1 MMKMNLFNWKQY
13 QALVFLTYSI
23 AFSITGYAQM
33 NNPTHVNVGG
43 SVKEKVSCE
52 TSGLECANAANPYF
66 SQDGKLHLVWSAN
79 GVVSYA
85 QSIDLGK
92 SWSSSIEIA
101 SHGKALD
108 TGSDARPQIVVNKQG
123 LIFIAYSFFR
133 DKNWNAQVNY
143 AYSLDGGKSFTAPKS
158 IVNDASSQRFPS
170 LLLEPDGTLFLS
182 WIDKRLVQAA
192 KAKGGKAL
200 GASLAFAKSNDFGK
214 TFSTDKIANEQMC
227 ECCRIGATLN
237 TNNQPTLIYRAIFD
251 GGVRDHASQVFN
263 EGGIGKIERVA
274 NDGWKTDACPHHG
287 PSIAISGSNTSHVA
301 WFTQGSIRSGLF
313 YSRSEDGNSKFSAPS
328 SIGAKDANVSR
339 PYLMADR
346 ENVWLTWKE
355 FDGKQTLIWIQRS
368 MDDGLTWLAPQVI
381 ARTKNYSDHPLLI
394 KNNQQIFLSWLTRQD
409 GYQLIPLG
417 NAP

>member
-1 MMKMNLFNWKQY
+1 MNLFNWKQY

-33 NNPTHVNVGG
+33 NHPSHVNVGG

-79 GVVSYA
+79 GIVSYA

-143 AYSLDGGKSFTAPKS
+143 AYSLDGGKSFTTPKS

-237 TNNQPTLIYRAIFD
+237 TNKAQNNVILYIKF
-251 GGVRDHASQVFN
+251 
-263 EGGIGKIERVA
+263 GK
-274 NDGWKTDACPHHG
+274 H
-287 PSIAISGSNTSHVA
+287 
-301 WFTQGSIRSGLF
+301 
-313 YSRSEDGNSKFSAPS
+313 FSPS
-328 SIGAKDANVSR
+328 SYLSFLSPPPP
-339 PYLMADR
+339 PY
-346 ENVWLTWKE
+346 
-355 FDGKQTLIWIQRS
+355 
-368 MDDGLTWLAPQVI
+368 
-381 ARTKNYSDHPLLI
+381 PLLP
-394 KNNQQIFLSWLTRQD
+394 
-409 GYQLIPLG
+409 YIPTPAYELFEYVSC
-417 NAP
+417 ARLFVLDSLLP